1 MSRAHRCNRL
11 KSLSRLHE
19 AETLPIDNLSSLWW
33 SYLNASFYG
42 SGIMISLNNIGAG
55 ETEAIKYWSLYHGVY
70 TMEFILEFIQNA
82 PQSAVQEAKIK
93 LIMITKISSD
103 LINIWLLVRLEG
115 MAFGKFHQL
124 EEKKQSKTLAKS
136 GLIQVL
142 CSRDRYPVQLGIPS
156 LNCLK
161 WYLNWS
167 KAVIFYVLVHVSVL
181 SNPLKCIHT

>member
-1 MSRAHRCNRL
+1 
-11 KSLSRLHE
+11 
-19 AETLPIDNLSSLWW
+19 
-33 SYLNASFYG
+33 
-42 SGIMISLNNIGAG
+42 MISLNNIGAG
-55 ETEAIKYWSLYHGVY
+55 ETEAIDMTNELDLQKSLSNAWQLIQDQVLEFIPWSLYHGVY

-82 PQSAVQEAKIK
+82 PQSVVQEAKIK